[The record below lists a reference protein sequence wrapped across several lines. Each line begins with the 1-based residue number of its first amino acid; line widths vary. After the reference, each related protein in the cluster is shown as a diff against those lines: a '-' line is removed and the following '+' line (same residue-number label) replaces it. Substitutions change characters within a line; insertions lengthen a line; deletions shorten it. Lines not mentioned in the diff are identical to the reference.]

1 MNELIPQMEAAAYH
15 SSAGISKHGLD
26 LIRHAPSL
34 YLHRKNNPEEQT
46 PAMRWGT
53 LAHTVILEPDK
64 FDDEVFVLPPCD
76 RRTKEGKETYAQA
89 MREAAGRTII
99 TLDEAQQLEG
109 MKDAFYADKACRNA
123 VQNIEYV
130 EASLYWIDQ
139 VQDVQCRARMDAIR
153 KDGVIVDYK
162 TTDNASPAAF
172 LRSVMSFRY
181 HVQAAFYLD
190 SLKAVTGQDGTFLLV
205 AQATRRQQHIRKP
218 EDGVQWGPQ
227 LMADRRQETVLQP
240 IALVKGQVSLGQ
252 LVDLGIQLQVRTLQ
266 LVLHGNQGPQHAV
279 ESMAQVLEFI
289 PGLDLAAHIQLPRGD
304 RVTDLLEVL
313 DRLDDHIPDNEIG
326 TGHDQQ
332 GGCQCGADEDG
343 PIKVHLAFQ

>member
-26 LIRHAPSL
+26 LIRHAPAL
-34 YLHRKNNPEEQT
+34 YVHRKSNPEEQT

-99 TLDEAQQLEG
+99 TMDEAQQLEG

-162 TTDNASPAAF
+162 TTDNASPSAF

-190 SLKAVTGQDGTFLLV
+190 ALKAVTGQDGTFLLV
-205 AQATRRQQHIRKP
+205 AQEKKPPYLSCVYIVGQDMVEQGRREYMQDLKTYRRCFDTGDWPGISAYPMELNLPKWAAK
-218 EDGVQWGPQ
+218 ED
-227 LMADRRQETVLQP
+227 
-240 IALVKGQVSLGQ
+240 
-252 LVDLGIQLQVRTLQ
+252 
-266 LVLHGNQGPQHAV
+266 
-279 ESMAQVLEFI
+279 
-289 PGLDLAAHIQLPRGD
+289 
-304 RVTDLLEVL
+304 
-313 DRLDDHIPDNEIG
+313 
-326 TGHDQQ
+326 
-332 GGCQCGADEDG
+332 
-343 PIKVHLAFQ
+343 

>member
-15 SSAGISKHGLD
+15 SSAGVSKHGLD
-26 LIRHAPSL
+26 LIRHAPAL

-99 TLDEAQQLEG
+99 TMDEAQQLEG

-123 VQNIEYV
+123 VQYIEYV

-205 AQATRRQQHIRKP
+205 AQEKKPPYLACVYIVGQDMVDQGRREYMQDLKTYRHCFDTGDWPGISAYPMELNLPKWAAK
-218 EDGVQWGPQ
+218 ED
-227 LMADRRQETVLQP
+227 
-240 IALVKGQVSLGQ
+240 
-252 LVDLGIQLQVRTLQ
+252 
-266 LVLHGNQGPQHAV
+266 
-279 ESMAQVLEFI
+279 
-289 PGLDLAAHIQLPRGD
+289 
-304 RVTDLLEVL
+304 
-313 DRLDDHIPDNEIG
+313 
-326 TGHDQQ
+326 
-332 GGCQCGADEDG
+332 
-343 PIKVHLAFQ
+343 